1 MKMKYNNANPSG
13 CSKGSPDREQQKQN
27 KTQQQQQQLEKQQ
40 QQQQQQETLVSRP
53 ISRNKKNPQ
62 NKI

>member
-13 CSKGSPDREQQKQN
+13 RSKGSPDREQQKLN
-27 KTQQQQQQLEKQQ
+27 KTQQ

-62 NKI
+62 YKI